1 MANPIAAFN
10 DSEVGIVLGTALHTL
25 GAIGFLGGLVAY
37 LAWRRHLLAHGHH
50 HRKVL
55 EGAVALTYL
64 AIVVNLLGGFMRTFE
79 SDHPHLTEFAESAWV
94 RAVAIKHV
102 FIFAGMAAA
111 IYLCERVA
119 PRLLAAHKGGDA
131 TEEARSPGHRLGVLV
146 WTLGIVVSAVLG
158 AVTQVVPPV
167 AASGD
172 VDNLDPDGAG
182 GGGGT
187 AIGTEY
193 ANATGQLT
201 SSPLSPATAGG
212 GFQVERGV
220 QVLEATFLWSPA
232 AYALTL
238 DLRNPSGTVVQV
250 PSADGR
256 GELVVEAPEP
266 GAWEFTVRSELAANA
281 QWTVSV
287 RMSAAAAGEALMADR
302 VTIAPGQFFEI
313 NTEAPMGGTLGWSW
327 TSEAPIHFDIHTH
340 FDDEV
345 QYVVDEDGTGGS
357 SGTYTAQREG
367 GHSYLWENTGTLP
380 VSVSYRVWGD
390 WELDST
396 FPPS

>member
-1 MANPIAAFN
+1 MANPIATFN

-25 GAIGFLGGLVAY
+25 GAIGFLGGLVGY
-37 LAWRRHLLAHGHH
+37 LAWRRQLVVHGHH

-102 FIFAGMAAA
+102 FIFAGMGAAV
-111 IYLCERVA
+111 YLFERVA
-119 PRLLAAHKGGDA
+119 PRLLAAHKAGD
-131 TEEARSPGHRLGVLV
+131 TSREARSAGHRVGVLV
-146 WTLGIVVSAVLG
+146 ATLGIVVSAVLG

-172 VDNLDPDGAG
+172 ADGLGPQDPDAGAG
-182 GGGGT
+182 TAGGT
-187 AIGTEY
+187 AY

-201 SSPLSPATAGG
+201 SSPLSPASAGG

-220 QVLEATFLWSPA
+220 QALEATFLWSPA
-232 AYALTL
+232 GFALML
-238 DLRNPSGTVVQV
+238 DLRNPSGTVLPV
-250 PSADGR
+250 PSSNGR
-256 GELVVEAPEP
+256 GELMVEAPEP
-266 GAWEFTVRSELAANA
+266 GPWEFTVRSELAANA

-287 RMSAAAAGEALMADR
+287 RMAAAAAGEALMADR

-313 NTEAPMGGTLGWSW
+313 NTEAAAGGTLGWAW
-327 TSEAPIHFDIHTH
+327 TAEAPIHFDVHTH

-345 QYVVDEDGTGGS
+345 QYVVDEDGTAGG
-357 SGTYTAQREG
+357 SGTYTVQREG

>member
-1 MANPIAAFN
+1 VANPIAAFN

-25 GAIGFLGGLVAY
+25 GAIGFLGGLVGY
-37 LAWRRHLLAHGHH
+37 LAWRRHLLVHGHH

-55 EGAVALTYL
+55 EGALALTYF

-102 FIFAGMAAA
+102 FIFAGMGAAV
-111 IYLCERVA
+111 YLFERAA
-119 PRLLAAHKGGDA
+119 PRLLAAHKAGDTA
-131 TEEARSPGHRLGVLV
+131 EEARSAGHRVGVLV
-146 WTLGIVVSAVLG
+146 AALGIVVSAVLG

-172 VDNLDPDGAG
+172 VDNLDPQDPAAGAT
-182 GGGGT
+182 GT
-187 AIGTEY
+187 SY

-201 SSPLSPATAGG
+201 SSPLSPSTAGG

-220 QVLEATFLWSPA
+220 QVLEATFVWSPTT
-232 AYALTL
+232 YALSL
-238 DLRNPSGTVVQV
+238 DLRNPSGTVVPV
-250 PSADGR
+250 PSSEGR
-256 GELVVEAPEP
+256 GELAIASPEP
-266 GAWEFTVRSELAANA
+266 GAWEFTIRSELAANA

-287 RMSAAAAGEALMADR
+287 RMSAAASGETLMADR

-313 NTEAPMGGTLGWSW
+313 NTEADVGAKLGWSW

-340 FDDEV
+340 FDEEV

-357 SGTYTAQREG
+357 SGSYTVERKG

-380 VSVSYRVWGD
+380 VSVSYRVWGA